1 MSGQT
6 LQKAFIPLPG
16 RATAV
21 YTSSGLSYYRHPDWL
36 GSARFGSTPSRTM
49 YSDVA
54 YAPFGEPYA
63 QADATD
69 LSFTGINQ
77 DTDSD
82 SFDFP
87 ARQYSTQGRW
97 ASPDPAGLAAV
108 DPSFP
113 QSWNRYA
120 YVLNNPLRYIDP
132 KGLTCYAL
140 DEEGNITTTEVAE
153 IDSAS
158 DCSDAGDFGGF
169 WIEVDTTVTVNGDDT
184 GDVSSWTYV
193 DWGSDW
199 GYLPSGDF
207 SWTSAGGSNGSAG
220 NSNNHSP
227 TTAVTLNVIIPL
239 WWGLGPAG
247 TASYVASQ
255 NLLCLGGGLGAS
267 AGHNVSAGAVAI
279 NGSPRDVLRSF
290 SLSGGYN
297 YTVLRGMQG
306 SWNSSGTTVGYA
318 MGIPG
323 ASGAITYSGC
333 IQF

>member
-63 QADATD
+63 QAGATD

-108 DPSFP
+108 DPAFP
-113 QSWNRYA
+113 QSWNHYA
-120 YVLNNPLRYIDP
+120 YVMNNPLALIDP
-132 KGLTCYAL
+132 FGLDFCQWDDGSKDDRPEDGGEGLGGCLDQGGTWVTEGGAGDGCISTMIGSGIQVTCPGPPDPCAL
-140 DEEGNITTTEVAE
+140 PGSCGGGAGGGATLSAPPGLITAIGPQTNWAHSRQEQCLEEAAKAFAGGIVMKKE
-153 IDSAS
+153 IDA
-158 DCSDAGDFGGF
+158 
-169 WIEVDTTVTVNGDDT
+169 
-184 GDVSSWTYV
+184 
-193 DWGSDW
+193 
-199 GYLPSGDF
+199 
-207 SWTSAGGSNGSAG
+207 
-220 NSNNHSP
+220 
-227 TTAVTLNVIIPL
+227 
-239 WWGLGPAG
+239 
-247 TASYVASQ
+247 
-255 NLLCLGGGLGAS
+255 LLTPILGAPQTD
-267 AGHNVSAGAVAI
+267 GPV
-279 NGSPRDVLRSF
+279 
-290 SLSGGYN
+290 
-297 YTVLRGMQG
+297 
-306 SWNSSGTTVGYA
+306 
-318 MGIPG
+318 G
-323 ASGAITYSGC
+323 ASWQSL
-333 IQF
+333 QKSV

>member
-63 QADATD
+63 QAGATD

-184 GDVSSWTYV
+184 GDVSSWTYL
-193 DWGSDW
+193 D
-199 GYLPSGDF
+199 
-207 SWTSAGGSNGSAG
+207 
-220 NSNNHSP
+220 
-227 TTAVTLNVIIPL
+227 
-239 WWGLGPAG
+239 
-247 TASYVASQ
+247 
-255 NLLCLGGGLGAS
+255 LC
-267 AGHNVSAGAVAI
+267 
-279 NGSPRDVLRSF
+279 
-290 SLSGGYN
+290 
-297 YTVLRGMQG
+297 
-306 SWNSSGTTVGYA
+306 
-318 MGIPG
+318 
-323 ASGAITYSGC
+323 
-333 IQF
+333 